1 MIEEVRGTIDYDE
14 GGAGPTVVLVPG
26 TCSTGA
32 AWRPVVSRWDG
43 GFRWVTTS
51 LLGYGR
57 TAERRIA
64 GSTDICLEAEIVESV
79 VRQASSEP
87 VHLVGH
93 SFGGAV
99 ALAVTLRRQVPVLS
113 LTVIEAPVPELLRYF
128 GEHSHYR
135 AFRRMTDAY
144 FAAFRAGEAEAIE
157 PMIDFYG
164 GPGTFAAWP
173 ERVRRYAVETTA
185 VNILDWATAYG
196 FELTS
201 TSLASIEVPSLG
213 ILGEA
218 SHPAICRANQLL
230 MRGMTGSVIATI
242 SGAAHFMI
250 STHVAEVARVIA
262 EHVVRCERLHGRLPA
277 RAKCSSA
284 SICAPSTG
292 VDSSRL

>member
-43 GFRWVTTS
+43 SFRWVTTS

-57 TAERRIA
+57 AAERRIA
-64 GSTDICLEAEIVESV
+64 GSTDICLEADIVESV
-79 VRQASSEP
+79 VRQASEP

-93 SFGGAV
+93 SLGGAV

-113 LTVIEAPVPELLRYF
+113 LTIIEAPVPELLRYF

-135 AFRRMTDAY
+135 AIRQMTDAY
-144 FAAFRAGEAEAIE
+144 FAAFRAGEAKAIE

-185 VNILDWATAYG
+185 VNILDWASAYG

-213 ILGEA
+213 IVGEA

-230 MRGMTGSVIATI
+230 MQGIKGSVIATI

-262 EHVVRCERLHGRLPA
+262 EHVVRCERLHA
-277 RAKCSSA
+277 RVKYSSA
-284 SICAPSTG
+284 SIRSPSTG
-292 VDSSRL
+292 VESSRL